1 MTLLMAQAET
11 VCKELYTG
19 QEITNLLLKKNPF
32 LGRVKKRTDFYGKYM
47 PIPLQYGHT
56 AGGSATAATA
66 FANIGPSSYAEFQL
80 RRKRDY
86 SFFRV
91 ETEAARASSN
101 DKGAFAKLMDQEMT
115 AAINMLERSL
125 GLNIFRNG
133 GGARGRIGS
142 GSASQ
147 TLTLAT
153 TMDIYNF
160 ERNMVIESDDTD
172 GSAGGAA
179 DGEQLTINGI
189 SRNSGQLIKTTAG
202 NWNANGN
209 YAANDYL
216 FRDGDF
222 GNMMHG
228 LDAWIPA
235 TAPVL
240 GSDSFNAV
248 DRGADEQRLAGH
260 RYVATP
266 AQDGTF
272 SQAMI
277 NLSAIITLSGGQPD
291 LVVVHPTVWARIVG
305 EVENKT
311 EFHKAAR
318 TKDGDSADIGYTT
331 IRVMGAAGPMD
342 IMADKSCPRGTLW
355 MLQEDTW
362 ELWSLGELAGWLD
375 DDGNRMLR
383 VNERDE
389 LEGRFGSYHNLACD
403 APGWNGRMDISALL
417 AA

>member
-19 QEITNLLLKKNPF
+19 QEITNLLLRKNPF

-56 AGGSATAATA
+56 TGGSATAATA
-66 FANIGPSSYAEFQL
+66 FANVGPSSYAEFQL
-80 RRKRDY
+80 RRKKDY

-125 GLNIFRNG
+125 GMNIFRNG
-133 GGARGRIGS
+133 GGSRGRIGS
-142 GSASQ
+142 GSGSQ

-153 TMDIYNF
+153 SMDIYNF
-160 ERNMVIESDDTD
+160 EQRMVIVSDDTD
-172 GSAGGAA
+172 GTAGGAA
-179 DGEQLTINGI
+179 DAEPIPIGRIT
-189 SRNSGQLIKTTAG
+189 RNSGQLVKTTAG

-209 YAANDYL
+209 FAANDHL
-216 FRDGDF
+216 FREGDF
-222 GNMMHG
+222 SNMMHG
-228 LDAWIPA
+228 LDAWIPPA
-235 TAPVL
+235 NPTP
-240 GSDSFNAV
+240 GESFNAV
-248 DRGADEQRLAGH
+248 DRSVDEQRLAGH
-260 RYVATP
+260 RYTATP
-266 AQDGTF
+266 SQDGTF

-277 NLSAIITLSGGQPD
+277 NLSSVITLSGGAPD

-311 EFHKAAR
+311 EFHKQAR
-318 TKDGDSADIGYTT
+318 TKDGESADIGYTT
-331 IRVMGAAGPMD
+331 IRCMGAAGPMD
-342 IMADKSCPRGTLW
+342 IMADKGCPRSTLW

-375 DDGNRMLR
+375 DDGNKMLR
-383 VNERDE
+383 VNEEDE